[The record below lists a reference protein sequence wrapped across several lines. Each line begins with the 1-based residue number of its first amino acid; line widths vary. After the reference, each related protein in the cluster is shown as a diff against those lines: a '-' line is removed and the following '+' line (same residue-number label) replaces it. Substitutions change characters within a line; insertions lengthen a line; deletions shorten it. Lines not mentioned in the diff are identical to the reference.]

1 MTAHQIAWC
10 SESFSSLISKDRRQ
24 GLGARDQEVRS
35 SGPPTPDPQH
45 PSMVQAKKAL
55 AKKTRTRKARAVS
68 SGRSTDYQNFIGGR
82 WVPSRS
88 GEWIENRN
96 PADVRDVVG
105 RFPLSTKE
113 DVDAAVMAAGEA
125 FNHWRRTPAPRRAE
139 ILFRLGE
146 ILIRDKEKY
155 TADMTREMGKVLKE
169 AGGDVQEAI
178 DCTYYAAGEGRRL
191 HGFTTPAEMPN
202 KFAMCVRQ
210 PVGLCGLIT
219 PWNFPMAIPSWKLM
233 PALVCGNTVVI
244 KPAEETPLSTYNLV
258 KACEEAGV
266 PPGVVNLVMGRG
278 SVVGTR
284 MTSHP
289 SLRLISMTGSTETG
303 RVIASACAER
313 NAICSLEMG
322 GKNAI
327 IIMDDADIDN
337 AIEGAVW
344 GAFGTSGQRCTASSR
359 LIVHKRVYLQFVKKL
374 AERAKALRVGNGADP
389 QTDVGPVVNEDAV
402 HKIMDYIDIGQN
414 EDGATLACG
423 GHHLTKG
430 DYARGYFIAPTVFT
444 DVTPDMRVAQ
454 EEIFGPVTSVIPTN
468 SLDEAIEIANGVRYG
483 LSAAIYTQDVNRA
496 FHAMNE
502 TYTGIFYVNASTIG
516 AEVHLPFGGTKATG
530 NGHREAGTQ
539 VLDIFSE
546 WKSVYFDYSGKLQR
560 AQIDEVEV

>member
-1 MTAHQIAWC
+1 MA
-10 SESFSSLISKDRRQ
+10 
-24 GLGARDQEVRS
+24 
-35 SGPPTPDPQH
+35 
-45 PSMVQAKKAL
+45 QAKKAL
-55 AKKTRTRKARAVS
+55 AKKARKSAGRAAN
-68 SGRSTDYQNFIGGR
+68 RSRSKTYQNYIGGR
-82 WVPSRS
+82 WVPSA
-88 GEWIENRN
+88 GGDWLENIN
-96 PADVRDVVG
+96 PADTRDVVG
-105 RFPLSTKE
+105 RFPLSNEE
-113 DVDAAVMAAGEA
+113 DVDRAVAAAADA
-125 FNHWRRTPAPRRAE
+125 FDHWRRTPAPRRAE

-146 ILIRDKEKY
+146 ILIRNKAAY
-155 TADMTREMGKVLKE
+155 AADMTREMGKVLKE
-169 AGGDVQEAI
+169 TGGDVQEAI
-178 DCTYYAAGEGRRL
+178 DCTYYTAGEGRRL

-233 PALVCGNTVVI
+233 PALVCVNTVVF
-244 KPAEETPLSTYNLV
+244 KPAEDTPLSTYNLV

-278 SVVGTR
+278 SVVGARITG
-284 MTSHP
+284 HP
-289 SLRLISMTGSTETG
+289 SLRLVSLTGSTETG
-303 RVIASACAER
+303 RTVASACAER

-327 IIMDDADIDN
+327 IVMDDADIDNAIEVPNAPHTAPSIALSMSAIIVMDDADIDN

-359 LIVHKRVYLQFVKKL
+359 LIVHKKVYKQFAKKL
-374 AERAKALRVGNGADP
+374 VERTRALRVGNGADSK
-389 QTDVGPVVNEDAV
+389 TEVGPVINEDAV
-402 HKIMDYIDIGQN
+402 HKIMSYIDIGEH

-423 GHHLTKG
+423 GQRLTKG
-430 DYARGYFIAPTVFT
+430 DYAHGYFIEPTVFT
-444 DVTPDMRVAQ
+444 DVAPNTRIAQ

-502 TYTGIFYVNASTIG
+502 TYTGIFYVNSSTIG

-546 WKSVYFDYSGKLQR
+546 WKSIYIDYSGKLQR
-560 AQIDEVEV
+560 AQIDDVEV

>member
-1 MTAHQIAWC
+1 MTM
-10 SESFSSLISKDRRQ
+10 
-24 GLGARDQEVRS
+24 
-35 SGPPTPDPQH
+35 P
-45 PSMVQAKKAL
+45 QAKKAL
-55 AKKTRTRKARAVS
+55 AKKQRTNSEARTRAHSYRN
-68 SGRSTDYQNFIGGR
+68 YNGGR
-82 WVPSRS
+82 WVPSQS
-88 GEWIENRN
+88 GEWHENRN
-96 PADVRDVVG
+96 PADTRDLVG
-105 RFPLSTKE
+105 RFPVSTTE
-113 DVDAAVMAAGEA
+113 DVDAAVAAARDA
-125 FNHWRRTPAPRRAE
+125 FDAWRLTPAPKRAE
-139 ILFRLGE
+139 LMFRVGE
-146 ILIRDKEKY
+146 ILMRDKQKY

-202 KFAMCVRQ
+202 KFAMCLRQ

-244 KPAEETPLSTYNLV
+244 KPAEDTPLSTYNLV
-258 KACEEAGV
+258 KACEEAGI

-278 SVVGTR
+278 SVVGSR
-284 MTSHP
+284 LTSH
-289 SLRLISMTGSTETG
+289 SALRLISITGSTETG
-303 RVIASACAER
+303 RVVASACAER

-337 AIEGAVW
+337 AVEGAVW

-359 LIVHKRVYLQFVKKL
+359 LIVHQKVYKQFTNKL
-374 AERAKALRVGNGADP
+374 VGRAKALRIGNGADP
-389 QTDVGPVVNEDAV
+389 KVDVGPVINKEAV
-402 HKIMDYIDIGQN
+402 EKIMGYIDIGEN
-414 EDGATLACG
+414 EDSATLACG

-430 DYARGYFIAPTVFT
+430 YYAHGYFIEPTVFT
-444 DVTPDMRVAQ
+444 DVIPNMRIAQ

-468 SLDEAIEIANGVRYG
+468 SLDEAIEIANGVQYG
-483 LSAAIYTQDVNRA
+483 LSAAIFTQDVNRA

-546 WKSVYFDYSGKLQR
+546 WKSVYVDYSGKLQR
-560 AQIDEVEV
+560 AQIDNAE